1 MAIPS
6 RLSVGLGRQDGE
18 QTRRVLRSNQVQR
31 GVLTNRDPF
40 RRSLRSYSDDYALR
54 GVPVGSAVE
63 VTLRSR
69 TFRPRMQVLS
79 ERSLTPLTPLS
90 LVRVNKTTLRLTFE
104 TNASTSPYRLRVLST
119 RPRQTGSYRVQY
131 RVVLRPVG
139 GAPNSLGSPGT
150 VPNAAGFNPLWGYGL
165 VDAAAAVGRA
175 LGSGPLPD
183 VPFSDP
189 PIAGQPNA
197 TYFWGLDRI
206 KAPEVWSRGYLGQGV
221 TVAVVDTGIDF
232 DHPTFQNAIW
242 TNPKE
247 IPNNGIDDDGNGFVD
262 DVRGWDFVDRD
273 NTPIDGLLGDGHGTF
288 VAGIIAGRQVS
299 SPTVGVQGRNLG
311 VAPAAKIMP
320 IRVLSNFTMLNQ
332 GDRVAA
338 GIRYAVQNGADVIN
352 VSLGFGDGASA
363 TSLAD
368 PAIEAALQA
377 ARQAGVVVVM
387 AAGNERRLG
396 AIRPSEPAFAAGRD
410 LGLAVGA
417 IDRSGRAADFSNP
430 AGNRPLNYVVAPG
443 VNIFSTGYEPVV
455 GIGQSRHT
463 YVLGNG
469 TSAAAPYVAGVAAL
483 LLSANPNLTPSQ
495 VEDLITSTANWQG
508 VIG

>member
-1 MAIPS
+1 MSIPT
-6 RLSVGLGRQDGE
+6 RLAMGSERRDGE

-31 GVLTNRDPF
+31 GALTNRDLF
-40 RRSLRSYSDDYALR
+40 RRSLRSYSDDYAL
-54 GVPVGSAVE
+54 GGIPVNSAVE

-69 TFRPRMQVLS
+69 AFRPRMQVLS

-104 TNASTSPYRLRVLST
+104 ANANAGPYRLRVLSA
-119 RPRQTGSYRVQY
+119 RPRQTGRYRVQY
-131 RVVLRPVG
+131 RVVPRVG
-139 GAPNSLGSPGT
+139 GTPNPPDSPGT
-150 VPNAAGFNPLWGYGL
+150 VPNPAGFNPLWGYGL

-206 KAPEVWSRGYLGQGV
+206 KAPEVWSQGYFGQGV

-232 DHPTFQNAIW
+232 DHPTLQNAIW

-299 SPTVGVQGRNLG
+299 SPTAAVQGRNLG

-320 IRVLSNFTMLNQ
+320 IRVLSNFTVLNQ

-363 TSLAD
+363 TSFAD

-377 ARQAGVVVVM
+377 ARQAGVVVVI

-430 AGNRPLNYVVAPG
+430 AGNRPLDYVVAPG
-443 VNIFSTGYEPVV
+443 VDIFSTGYNSVV

-469 TSAAAPYVAGVAAL
+469 TSAATPYVAGVAAL

-495 VEDLITSTANWQG
+495 VEDLITSTANRG